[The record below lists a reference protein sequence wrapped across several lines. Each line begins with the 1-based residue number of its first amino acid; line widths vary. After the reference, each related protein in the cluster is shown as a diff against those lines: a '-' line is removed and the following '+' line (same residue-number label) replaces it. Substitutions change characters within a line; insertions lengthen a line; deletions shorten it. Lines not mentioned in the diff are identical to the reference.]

1 MTDARKYLE
10 SFRIQE
16 SRIQLKTEQV
26 QSLQERLTSITAPMD
41 KEQVSHTKNVG
52 IMADTVAM
60 IVDIQREIDQQT
72 ADLYRRKREAYQL
85 LDQLHPA
92 HERLLLD
99 RYLEGKLWTSCAE
112 GCSSPSGSSCGEAR
126 RPSLNCRRL
135 STETMSPVCHRMTPQ
150 RQRMAVFG
158 TRKPPNSHRVHV
170 I

>member
-99 RYLEGKLWTSCAE
+99 RYLEGKTLDELRGRLFVSKRQLLRRSKEAIAE
-112 GCSSPSGSSCGEAR
+112 LQKVIDRNDVTC
-126 RPSLNCRRL
+126 
-135 STETMSPVCHRMTPQ
+135 MSPDDTTKTADGGIWHPQ
-150 RQRMAVFG
+150 
-158 TRKPPNSHRVHV
+158 TT
-170 I
+170 

>member
-99 RYLEGKLWTSCAE
+99 RYLEEKTLDELRGRLFVSKRQLLRRSKEAIAE
-112 GCSSPSGSSCGEAR
+112 LQKVIDRNDVTC
-126 RPSLNCRRL
+126 
-135 STETMSPVCHRMTPQ
+135 MSPDDTTKTADGGIWHPQ
-150 RQRMAVFG
+150 
-158 TRKPPNSHRVHV
+158 TT
-170 I
+170 

>member
-60 IVDIQREIDQQT
+60 IVDIQRESDQQT

-85 LDQLHPA
+85 LD
-92 HERLLLD
+92 
-99 RYLEGKLWTSCAE
+99 
-112 GCSSPSGSSCGEAR
+112 
-126 RPSLNCRRL
+126 
-135 STETMSPVCHRMTPQ
+135 
-150 RQRMAVFG
+150 
-158 TRKPPNSHRVHV
+158 
-170 I
+170 

>member
-52 IMADTVAM
+52 IMADTV
-60 IVDIQREIDQQT
+60 DQQT

-99 RYLEGKLWTSCAE
+99 RYLEGKTLDELRGRLFVSKRQLLRRSKEAIAE
-112 GCSSPSGSSCGEAR
+112 LQKVIDRNDVTG
-126 RPSLNCRRL
+126 
-135 STETMSPVCHRMTPQ
+135 MSPDDTTKTADGGIWHQQT
-150 RQRMAVFG
+150 
-158 TRKPPNSHRVHV
+158 T
-170 I
+170 

>member
-99 RYLEGKLWTSCAE
+99 RYLEGKTLDELRGRLFVSKRQLLRRSKEAIAE
-112 GCSSPSGSSCGEAR
+112 LQKVIDRNDVTG
-126 RPSLNCRRL
+126 
-135 STETMSPVCHRMTPQ
+135 MSPDDTTKTADGGIWPQ
-150 RQRMAVFG
+150 Q
-158 TRKPPNSHRVHV
+158 TT
-170 I
+170 

>member
-85 LDQLHPA
+85 L
-92 HERLLLD
+92 E
-99 RYLEGKLWTSCAE
+99 KLWTSCAE

-158 TRKPPNSHRVHV
+158 TSKPPNSHRAHV